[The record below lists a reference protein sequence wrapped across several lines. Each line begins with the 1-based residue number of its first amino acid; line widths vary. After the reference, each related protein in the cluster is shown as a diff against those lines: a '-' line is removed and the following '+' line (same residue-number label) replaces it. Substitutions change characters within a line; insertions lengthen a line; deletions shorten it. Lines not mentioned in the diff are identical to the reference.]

1 MSAADTS
8 TRAALVDDLP
18 GVAAFR
24 EHAVEHMTQV
34 GTLAACDDV
43 SRFVDLVVDL
53 IRELDENGTVAVTS
67 GRGRPQGCFAE
78 YPDLWVNL
86 KLEQTQATRSLDAV
100 NHPLVK
106 IDRLEH
112 HTITV
117 DDPGEGTFRRS
128 FTDLRLVP
136 GLDTG
141 CSA

>member
-1 MSAADTS
+1 MSAADTP
-8 TRAALVDDLP
+8 TPALVDDLP
-18 GVAAFR
+18 GVSRFR
-24 EHAVEHMTQV
+24 EHAVEHMAEL
-34 GTLAACDDV
+34 GTMQAADDV
-43 SRFVDLVVDL
+43 SHFVDLVVDL

-67 GRGRPQGCFAE
+67 GRGRPRGCYAE

-100 NHPLVK
+100 NDPIVE

-112 HTITV
+112 HTIDV
-117 DDPGEGTFRRS
+117 DDAGEGTFRRS

-136 GLDTG
+136 ALDTG